1 MNLRIID
8 NLTNIIEHDNV
19 ALEGKLICDCGNAQ
33 FEIHHS
39 GKQTRGIL
47 APYLVKKDK
56 QILILAKCTHCG
68 KIITIYDSGLD
79 GHGGKDTNKVTQP
92 FIMKNGTNQFEIRL
106 MYNYYEQN
114 FKTNLFE
121 DCFVEINNS
130 SFVKPRILYE
140 GW

>member
-19 ALEGKLICDCGNAQ
+19 ALEGKLICDCGNTH

-47 APYLVKKDK
+47 ASYLVKKDK
-56 QILILAKCTHCG
+56 QILILAKCPHCG
-68 KIITIYDSGLD
+68 KTIAIYDSGLD
-79 GHGGKDTNKVTQP
+79 GHGGNPTNNTTQP
-92 FIMKNGTNQFEIRL
+92 FIMKNGTNQFEIRM

-121 DCFVEINNS
+121 ECFVEINHS